1 MNRYRSTQ
9 RLFAGFLGLMLFVGI
24 GSQFFNGRH
33 ELFPFYSW
41 FLFSLVPQPD
51 AAIFELFIHE
61 APAGRVLDP
70 PVASRKANEG
80 LIRSPHS
87 VDLFRTVQELGR
99 AAQAHDVAA
108 CDRLRAAVER
118 RFRVAGPVRYEIVR
132 QTFGNAMARWAS
144 RDAAPRRQESVA
156 TFVSGTPSAFP
167 ASSSPTPLPTAEKSA
182 DAEDRAHTEGATP
195 ATSPES

>member
-1 MNRYRSTQ
+1 MHRYRSTQ
-9 RLFAGFLGLMLFVGI
+9 RLFAGVLGLMLFAGVSG
-24 GSQFFNGRH
+24 QFFNARH

-41 FLFSLVPQPD
+41 CLFSLVPQPD
-51 AAIFELFIHE
+51 AAIFELLIHE

-70 PVASRKANEG
+70 PVASRKAHEG

-99 AAQAHDVAA
+99 AAQARDAAA

-132 QTFGNAMARWAS
+132 QTFDNAMARWAS
-144 RDAAPRRQESVA
+144 RDTAPRRQESVA
-156 TFVSGTPSAFP
+156 TFLSGTPSAFP
-167 ASSSPTPLPTAEKSA
+167 ASPTTPAPTTADEA
-182 DAEDRAHTEGATP
+182 DAP
-195 ATSPES
+195 SPPP